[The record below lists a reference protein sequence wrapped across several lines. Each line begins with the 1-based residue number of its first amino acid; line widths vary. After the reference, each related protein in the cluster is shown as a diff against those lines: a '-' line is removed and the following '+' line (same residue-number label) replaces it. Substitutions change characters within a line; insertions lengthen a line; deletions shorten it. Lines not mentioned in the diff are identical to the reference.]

1 MQPSPSQKCDLNGDN
16 KITPADAVIAL
27 TIAAS
32 GGENYNADVDGDGK
46 VTALDGLMILQAAA
60 DNIEI

>member
-32 GGENYNADVDGDGK
+32 GGENHYADVDGDGK
-46 VTALDGLMILQAAA
+46 VTAPDGLMILQAAA
-60 DNIEI
+60 DNIGI

>member
-1 MQPSPSQKCDLNGDN
+1 MQPSPSQKGDLNGDN
-16 KITPADAVIAL
+16 KITPADAVIVL